1 MNTNILTSKQCFIF
15 LLIFSAVIYFSA
27 IGFKELWKTDE
38 TRVAGISA
46 NMERTG
52 EYAMPYLNGEKFLEY
67 PPLYYW
73 TTAISYKII
82 GKTLFASRLS
92 SAIAA
97 IFSTLMIF
105 TLIRKMGH
113 EPITALMAGIIVST
127 SGQFWSVGNRC
138 LVDMMLTFFIMVSM
152 YAFYTIHISFANKK
166 KSSGIFV
173 WCFILVLSF
182 GFGIMTKS
190 LLGLAIPS
198 CALFFWLL
206 IESILNKS
214 LYLKSWLTLILC
226 SVFSFIPVGLWILQ
240 LYEKFGYDAVHT
252 VAVINTFGRF
262 FGTYKEHENP
272 VWYYLEK
279 LPEQFLPWTIILGI
293 VILYMIYK
301 KIRFSFNTDNRLFFC
316 WVIFPFILFSLSTG
330 KRPVYLLPLY
340 PAAGAIMALLIENL
354 IKKTEFLNKL
364 NWKKITLYVSALLL
378 AGFVTAGLIV
388 AFAYNKKYTC
398 ITVFK
403 YYDKSDLKNKD
414 LYLYSNTEYMRGAI
428 NYYLYK
434 DIPVLKDDKDLS
446 KVMAD
451 KNVCVLA
458 PYSDSLKKYNVV
470 KILKVKGDEWCFV
483 SN

>member
-1 MNTNILTSKQCFIF
+1 MNNNAFTSKQYFIL
-15 LLIFSAVIYFSA
+15 LLIFSALIYLSA

-46 NMERTG
+46 NMARTG
-52 EYAMPYLNGEKFLEY
+52 EFTMPYLNGEEFLEY

-73 TTAISYKII
+73 TTAISYDMI

-92 SAIAA
+92 SATAA
-97 IFSTLMIF
+97 ILSILLIF
-105 TLIRKMGH
+105 ALLRKMGYGS
-113 EPITALMAGIIVST
+113 ITAFMAGIIVAT
-127 SGQFWSVGNRC
+127 TGQFWSVGNRC
-138 LVDMMLTFFIMVSM
+138 LVDMLLTFFIIVSM
-152 YAFYTIHISFANKK
+152 YAFYSIHISFINKEK
-166 KSSGIFV
+166 FYKPFIWSL
-173 WCFILVLSF
+173 ILVLSF

-214 LYLKSWLTLILC
+214 LYIKSWVTLIFC
-226 SVFSFIPVGLWILQ
+226 SILSFIPVGLWMLR

-279 LPEQFLPWTIILGI
+279 LPEQFLPWTVILGI
-293 VILYMIYK
+293 VAAFMIYK
-301 KIRFSFNTDNRLFFC
+301 KIKFSFSRDNRFFFC

-340 PAAGAIMALLIENL
+340 PATGVIMALLINNL
-354 IKKTEFLNKL
+354 ITKTEFLNKL
-364 NWKKITLYVSALLL
+364 NWKKITLYASGLLL
-378 AGFVTAGLIV
+378 VGFVTAGLIV

-398 ITVFK
+398 VTIFN
-403 YYDKSDLKNKD
+403 YYEKSNLKQKN
-414 LYLYSNTEYMRGAI
+414 LYLYSETEYMRGAV
-428 NYYLYK
+428 NYYLNK
-434 DIPVLKDDKDLS
+434 NIPVLKNDDDLTGIMTKKDI
-446 KVMAD
+446 
-451 KNVCVLA
+451 CVLA
-458 PYSDSLKKYNVV
+458 PYSDNLKQYNVV
-470 KILKVKGDEWCFV
+470 KVLKVKGDEWCFLV
-483 SN
+483 N